1 MSTSSSWDGQKLS
14 FFDSISPAKTSVSV
28 STAFGRELQRK
39 MPAANKRQKLHS
51 PNPSITEDSPS
62 TCNPFPHHPNPTPQ
76 ECRGVRDSLLAF
88 HGFPQQFAKYQK
100 KPHSS
105 SEACDE
111 VSDQPKNGE
120 TELLVTSL
128 GDRRESVLDGLISTL
143 LSQNTTD
150 SNSSKAFVSLKST
163 FPTWE
168 DVLAADSKCVENAIR
183 CGGLAATKAS
193 CIKTILKSL
202 LEKKGKI
209 CLEYLRDMSVNE
221 IKDELCSFKGIG
233 PKTVACVLMFHLQQ
247 DDFPVDTHVFRI
259 AKAMGWVPV
268 GADREKAYHHLNR
281 RIPNEL
287 KFDLNCLLVT
297 HGKACK
303 KCSRVASGPSNTC
316 PVTQYY
322 SSTTN

>member
-1 MSTSSSWDGQKLS
+1 MRT
-14 FFDSISPAKTSVSV
+14 
-28 STAFGRELQRK
+28 
-39 MPAANKRQKLHS
+39 NKRRKLHS
-51 PNPSITEDSPS
+51 SNSSKTEDSPS
-62 TCNPFPHHPNPTPQ
+62 TPNPFPFHHHPTPE
-76 ECRGVRDSLLAF
+76 ECQGVRDSLLAF
-88 HGFPQQFAKYQK
+88 HGFPQQFAKYQRN
-100 KPHSS
+100 PHSS
-105 SEACDE
+105 FVSASSSSVPCF
-111 VSDQPKNGE
+111 VSDQVSAEPPNGE
-120 TELLVTSL
+120 TEQLVTSL
-128 GDRRESVLDGLISTL
+128 GGQKESILDGLISTL

-150 SNSSKAFVSLKST
+150 SNSSKAFVSFKSA

-193 CIKTILKSL
+193 CIKTILRSL
-202 LEKKGKI
+202 LAKRGKI

-221 IKDELCSFKGIG
+221 IKAELCSFKGIG
-233 PKTVACVLMFHLQQ
+233 PKT

-259 AKAMGWVPV
+259 AKGIGWVPV

-303 KCSRVASGPSNTC
+303 KCSKEDDAPSNIC
-316 PVTQYY
+316 PVSLYY
-322 SSTTN
+322 SSSTN